1 MSETKAGIRFTP
13 THYVEIDVDPEVRT
27 VTEELN
33 GETTVYE
40 LGGERKLL
48 YTNPDPT
55 IEMQAEE
62 LFLESE
68 ILDYKYLC
76 FVVTDT
82 TNTWEVEELC
92 EIAPLKSHSGQFVIS
107 IPYNG
112 DLYYRKV
119 YRSAGK
125 VLPSAKVYKVGA
137 TTEDRNACIIK
148 YVYAVK

>member
-1 MSETKAGIRFTP
+1 MTGDT
-13 THYVEIDVDPEVRT
+13 
-27 VTEELN
+27 
-33 GETTVYE
+33 
-40 LGGERKLL
+40 
-48 YTNPDPT
+48 
-55 IEMQAEE
+55 
-62 LFLESE
+62 LFMESE

-82 TNTWEVEELC
+82 TNSFEVEELC

-107 IPYNG
+107 LPFNG

-125 VLPSAKVYKVGA
+125 VLPSNRVYKVGA